1 MFWDCRTASVM
12 HELACQIAR
21 RYRGAFHSYN
31 VGVELGTGPY

>member
-21 RYRGAFHSYN
+21 RYRGAFRSYN
-31 VGVELGTGPY
+31 VVELGTGPY